1 MAAPAL
7 LSSVSDVPTMRCDA
21 TMTPCGAGNATVEEA
36 GANVSLPIGPGFGR
50 PELGLNVPY
59 ALFEGLVALTAIFGN
74 TLVIVA
80 FKRER
85 KLRRRTNF
93 YIISLASADLLVG
106 TFGIPFAILSS
117 IGLPRNLH
125 ACLFTISLLVVLC
138 TISIFCLVAVSI
150 DRYWAILHPLA
161 YSRNMRTKTTIGIIS
176 VCWLIGSIIGFLP
189 LFGWHEEPDENTCL
203 FVKVMD
209 YDYLVF
215 LYLFTIIIPAVL
227 LLAFYIHIYRVI
239 IRQRKQIV
247 SMNSVDARFSESLP
261 NLANSD
267 GGPGGTVGTGMAA
280 AGGGSCRQ
288 AGGLV
293 KRRSRKDNYAGTML
307 RVLRAAQKREVK
319 ATQNLSIIV
328 LFFMVCWMPL
338 HTINCIMAFCPHC
351 QICGAVMLFVIT
363 LSHLNSALNPL
374 LYAYHLKDF
383 REALK
388 RLLLGLCGM
397 NPPAAR
403 REPDFINCISTIANQ
418 HNQQHQLH
426 DQHHHLQQIAR

>member
-1 MAAPAL
+1 MWAA
-7 LSSVSDVPTMRCDA
+7 SDGGLTNE
-21 TMTPCGAGNATVEEA
+21 TNATSSPGGTGEEEEEK
-36 GANVSLPIGPGFGR
+36 VR
-50 PELGLNVPY
+50 VNVPY
-59 ALFEGLVALTAIFGN
+59 VLFECLVALTAIFGN

-85 KLRRRTNF
+85 RLRRRTNF

-106 TFGIPFAILSS
+106 TFGIPFAVMSS

-161 YSRNMRTKTTIGIIS
+161 YSRNMRTKTTMYIIGL
-176 VCWLIGSIIGFLP
+176 CWLAGLVIGFLP
-189 LFGWHEEPDENTCL
+189 LFGWHEQPDEDACL
-203 FVKVMD
+203 FVQVMN

-215 LYLFTIIIPAVL
+215 LYLVTIIIPGLL

-239 IRQRKQIV
+239 VRQRKQIV
-247 SMNSVDARFSESLP
+247 SINSVDSRFSESLP
-261 NLANSD
+261 NLAGS
-267 GGPGGTVGTGMAA
+267 MAAAAAA
-280 AGGGSCRQ
+280 AGGGD
-288 AGGLV
+288 GGQ
-293 KRRSRKDNYAGTML
+293 RSTPSKKDQYTGTML
-307 RVLRAAQKREVK
+307 RVLRAAQRREVK

-338 HTINCIMAFCPHC
+338 HTINCIMAFCPDC

-363 LSHLNSALNPL
+363 LSHLNSAINPL

-383 REALK
+383 RDALR
-388 RLLLGLCGM
+388 RLLLSMVGLDASA
-397 NPPAAR
+397 PPQQ
-403 REPDFINCISTIANQ
+403 DYINCVS
-418 HNQQHQLH
+418 
-426 DQHHHLQQIAR
+426 QIAVQQQPQQQPQHDNVPP

>member
-1 MAAPAL
+1 M
-7 LSSVSDVPTMRCDA
+7 SCDA

-227 LLAFYIHIYRVI
+227 LLAFYIHIYR
-239 IRQRKQIV
+239 IV

-267 GGPGGTVGTGMAA
+267 GRPGGTVGTGMAA

>member
-1 MAAPAL
+1 M
-7 LSSVSDVPTMRCDA
+7 SCDGA
-21 TMTPCGAGNATVEEA
+21 TMECGNVGNETVA
-36 GANVSLPIGPGFGR
+36 AVASWANASLPIGPFGRR
-50 PELGLNVPY
+50 PELGLNLPY

-189 LFGWHEEPDENTCL
+189 LFGWHEEPDEDTCL

-247 SMNSVDARFSESLP
+247 SMSSVDARFSESLP

-267 GGPGGTVGTGMAA
+267 TGAQGPPMGGTTG
-280 AGGGSCRQ
+280 GGGSCRQ
-288 AGGLV
+288 AALV

-388 RLLLGLCGM
+388 RLLLGLCGL
-397 NPPAAR
+397 NPPAARR
-403 REPDFINCISTIANQ
+403 REPDFINCISTIAN
-418 HNQQHQLH
+418 HQQQQQH
-426 DQHHHLQQIAR
+426 DQHHLHLQQTAR